1 MATSSVKPR
10 GNSMRRVAAASFV
23 GSAIEY
29 YDFYIYGTA
38 AALVFPKVFF
48 PHLGATMATVAS
60 MATFAAAFL
69 SRPLGAAFFGHF
81 GDRLGRKSTLIAT
94 LLIMGTST
102 LAVGLVPGAA
112 TIGIAGP
119 LFLLTLRLVQGFAVG
134 GEWAGAALL
143 SAEYAPAKARGR
155 YGMFTQMGVGSGL
168 VMSSLLFLVVN
179 QTVGEASRAF
189 IDWGWRIPFL
199 FSAVL
204 IAIALYVR
212 LNVAETPV
220 FGEQKA
226 RDATRVTPL
235 ADLFRSQRREVV
247 LAAGSM
253 IGFFALGYMANAYLM
268 SYAHTHVGF
277 SADLILSVGLLGG
290 VVVVVVNALAS
301 VLSDIVGR
309 RPVIMTAF
317 AIGVPWSFVVLPLV
331 DSGNAVL
338 FALAMAGT
346 YAVAGAAYGPMAA
359 FVPEIFGTRYRYT
372 GAGLSLNLAGLVG
385 GAVPTIVAAPL
396 QATWGVPAVGA
407 MMAVVVVVSLL
418 CTVMLPETKG
428 AALQSLPVSKRHE
441 TLRSPIARLSARA
454 CSL

>member
-1 MATSSVKPR
+1 MATLSIEPQ
-10 GNSMRRVAAASFV
+10 GTSMKRVAAASFV

-48 PHLGATMATVAS
+48 PHLGATVATVAS

-69 SRPLGAAFFGHF
+69 SRPLGAVFFGHF

-94 LLIMGTST
+94 LLIMGLST
-102 LAVGLVPGAA
+102 LAVGLVPGAV
-112 TIGIAGP
+112 TIGMAAP
-119 LFLLTLRLVQGFAVG
+119 LILLTLRLVQGFAVG

-179 QTVGEASRAF
+179 QTIGESNRAF

-204 IAIALYVR
+204 IVIALYVR

-220 FGEQKA
+220 FAGQKA
-226 RDATRVTPL
+226 RDTARVTPL
-235 ADLFRSQRREVV
+235 ADLFMNQRREVL

-253 IGFFALGYMANAYLM
+253 VGFFALGYMANAYFM

-277 SADLILSVGLLGG
+277 SPKLILSVGLLGG
-290 VVVVVVNALAS
+290 VVVVVFNVLGA
-301 VLSDIVGR
+301 VLSDTVGR
-309 RPVIMTAF
+309 RRVIVTAF
-317 AIGVPWSFVVLPLV
+317 VIGVPWSFVVLPLV
-331 DSGNAVL
+331 DTGNAVL
-338 FALAMAGT
+338 FALALAGT
-346 YAVAGAAYGPMAA
+346 YAVAGTAYGPMAA
-359 FVPEIFGTRYRYT
+359 FIPEIFGTRYRYS
-372 GAGLSLNLAGLVG
+372 GAGLSLNLAGLIG
-385 GAVPTIVAAPL
+385 GAVPTIIAAPL
-396 QATWGVPAVGA
+396 LATWGVPAIGT
-407 MMAVVVVVSLL
+407 MMAAMVLVSLL
-418 CTVMLPETKG
+418 CTVLLPETKG
-428 AALQSLPVSKRHE
+428 TAMSVL
-441 TLRSPIARLSARA
+441 
-454 CSL
+454 

>member
-1 MATSSVKPR
+1 MATSVTEPQ
-10 GNSMRRVAAASFV
+10 NTSMTRVALASFV

-48 PHLGATMATVAS
+48 PHLGSTMATVAS

-94 LLIMGTST
+94 LLIMGLST
-102 LAVGLVPGAA
+102 LTVGLVPGSA
-112 TIGIAGP
+112 TIGVAAP
-119 LFLLTLRLVQGFAVG
+119 LILLTLRLVQGFAVG

-168 VMSSLLFLVVN
+168 VMSSLLFLAVN
-179 QTVGEASRAF
+179 QTIGESSRAF
-189 IDWGWRIPFL
+189 LEWGWRIPFL

-204 IAIALYVR
+204 VVIALYVR
-212 LNVAETPV
+212 LNVAETPIFAEHKV
-220 FGEQKA
+220 
-226 RDATRVTPL
+226 RDTAPGAPL
-235 ADLFRSQRREVV
+235 AVLLRNQRSEVV

-253 IGFFALGYMANAYLM
+253 IGFFTLGYMANAYFM

-277 SADLILSVGLLGG
+277 SPDLILTVGLLGG
-290 VVVVVVNALAS
+290 VVVVVFNALS
-301 VLSDIVGR
+301 SILSDTFGR
-309 RPVIMTAF
+309 RRVIMAALVT
-317 AIGVPWSFVVLPLV
+317 GVPWAFVVLPLI
-331 DSGNAVL
+331 DTRNPVL

-346 YAVAGAAYGPMAA
+346 YAVAASSYGPMAA
-359 FVPEIFGTRYRYT
+359 FIPEIFGTRYRYS

-396 QATWGVPAVGA
+396 LATWGVPAIGI
-407 MMAVVVVVSLL
+407 MMAVVVLISLV
-418 CTVMLPETKG
+418 CTARLPETNG
-428 AALQSLPVSKRHE
+428 T
-441 TLRSPIARLSARA
+441 TLR
-454 CSL
+454 